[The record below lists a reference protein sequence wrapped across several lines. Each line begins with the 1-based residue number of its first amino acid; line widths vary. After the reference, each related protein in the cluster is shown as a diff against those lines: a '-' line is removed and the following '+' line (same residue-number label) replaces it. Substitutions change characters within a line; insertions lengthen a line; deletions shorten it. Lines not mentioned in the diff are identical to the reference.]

1 MPVMTPIGGT
11 LTGILGGL
19 VSDLRI
25 RLRDNP
31 TDTSLR
37 KWADNELILFLDE
50 GQYELCRRA
59 KVIEDRTTA
68 AVCTITLATGYSSY
82 TLHSKIVDVNEDAVF
97 SYDGSLMKKRTL
109 KWLDENRPTWRDETG
124 RPTDFVITSD
134 NKILVTPTPTVTYN
148 TKTIS
153 LVVKRLP
160 LLDLSVSNTTP
171 EVPVGYYEEMRIWA
185 LHLAYLK
192 QDAETKNDSKAIYYE
207 KQFALRVGDI
217 IPANI
222 ERIERTEPDNLQ
234 IGIYRG

>member
-1 MPVMTPIGGT
+1 MA
-11 LTGILGGL
+11 LTGIIAVI
-19 VSDLRI
+19 VSDLRV

-31 TDTSLR
+31 ADTSLC
-37 KWADNELILFLDE
+37 KWSDDELLVYLNEGE
-50 GQYELCRRA
+50 RELCRRA
-59 KVIEDRTTA
+59 KILEDRTTA
-68 AVCTITLATGYSSY
+68 AVCIITLATGISSY
-82 TLHSKIVDVNEDAVF
+82 SLHIKIIDVNEDAVF
-97 SYDGSLMKKRTL
+97 SYDGSLLKKRTL
-109 KWLDENRPTWRDETG
+109 KWLDENRPTWRSETG
-124 RPTDFVITSD
+124 APTDFVISPD
-134 NKILVTPTPTVTYN
+134 GKILVTSTPTVTYN

-160 LLDLSVSNTTP
+160 LLDLSAANTTP
-171 EVPVGYYEEMRIWA
+171 EVDARYYEDIKIWA

-192 QDAETKNDSKAIYYE
+192 QDAETKNESKAIYYE